1 MKKLSSL
8 PADYA
13 LDTAS
18 DSVPDYALAGGLV
31 FDGDRFRPGYA
42 VVVSE
47 DRISGFISEEELPGR
62 IERIDVEGNVIA
74 PGFIDLQLNGCGG
87 VLFNDAIAAKTLNIM
102 HRTNLKSGC
111 TSYLPTLITTS
122 ESDMLMAMRVVE
134 AYHAEK
140 GNAPVLGLHL
150 EGPYI
155 NRKRKGIHNEA
166 EIKSMSPSMRNAIV
180 EFAGRIPLML
190 TLAPECVSEEDIRAL
205 AESGVVVSLGHSA
218 ATFEEARRGALAGAK
233 SATHLFNAMSPWQ
246 GRDPGVVGA
255 IFDMECLSC
264 GVIVDGHHAHYASLR
279 LAKKIKKDRFYLVT
293 DATPP
298 VGTGMTEFSFCGQT
312 VYVRD
317 GMCVNADGTLGGS
330 YLTMIEA
337 VGNGVIHAGWDLEET
352 LRMASLY
359 PARLM
364 GVDATLGRIAPS
376 YIANL
381 AIFSFN
387 TFKMAATVDQGRLH
401 IWGEQD
407 ATRDMTSGDTGPD
420 IQQ

>member
-1 MKKLSSL
+1 MKKLSSI
-8 PADYA
+8 PVDDASNGASDYA
-13 LDTAS
+13 L
-18 DSVPDYALAGGLV
+18 VGGLV
-31 FDGDRFRPGYA
+31 FDGERFRHGYA
-42 VVVSE
+42 VIVSE
-47 DRISGFISEEELPGR
+47 DRISGVLNEENLPER

-87 VLFNDAIAAKTLNIM
+87 ILFNDAIAVKTLNIM

-122 ESDMLMAMRVVE
+122 ENDMLMAMRVVE
-134 AYHAEK
+134 EYRAEK
-140 GNAPVLGLHL
+140 GNASVLGLHL

-166 EIKSMSPSMRNAIV
+166 EIKSMSPSLRNAMV
-180 EFAGRIPLML
+180 KFAGRTPLML
-190 TLAPECVSEEDIRAL
+190 TLAPECVREEDIRIL

-218 ATFEEARRGALAGAK
+218 ATYEEARRGALAGAK

-279 LAKKIKKDRFYLVT
+279 LAKKIKKDKFYLVT

-298 VGTGMTEFSFCGQT
+298 VGTDMTEFSFCGQT

-337 VGNGVIHAGWDLEET
+337 VGNGVLHVGWDLEET
-352 LRMASLY
+352 LRMASLS

-364 GVDATLGRIAPS
+364 DVDASLGRIVTS
-376 YIANL
+376 YVANL

-387 TFKMAATVDQGRLH
+387 TFEMVATVDQGRLH
-401 IWGEQD
+401 IWGEQGGTGRN
-407 ATRDMTSGDTGPD
+407 ARRDV
-420 IQQ
+420 